1 MILSDISVKRPVFAS
16 VISLVMI
23 IFGIIAF
30 DRLSLREYPDID
42 APIVSIDTR
51 YPGASA
57 SIVETRITQIIED
70 RIAGVE
76 GIRFMDSTST
86 DGRSRISIEFGIDQD
101 IDAAA
106 NDIRDRISGVLDNL
120 PEEADPPEVEKAD
133 SNDDVIIWLNLAS
146 ESMTVPE
153 LSDYAD
159 RYLVDRFSALDGV
172 ARVRVGGSRNYA
184 LRVWL
189 DRRKM
194 AARNLTVTDIERALR
209 SENIEAPAGSIESD
223 TRSYTMRIDRAFRS
237 ADDFKQLVIAEGS
250 DGYLVRLGDIA
261 RVERGTEE
269 DRNMFRGN
277 GVPMVGLGIIKQST
291 ANTVD
296 VANAARELADRLN
309 ETLPDS
315 IVIARS
321 FDSSVFISASIR
333 EVYITLAIAV
343 ALVTLVIFLFL
354 GSLRAT
360 IIPAITVPISITAT
374 FIVLFALGLSVNLL
388 TLLALVLAIGLV
400 VDDAIVVLENI
411 VRRINQYDETPL
423 VAAYRGTRQVG
434 FAVVATTLVLVAV
447 FVPITFLQ
455 GDIGRLFREFAL
467 TIAAAVVFSSLLAL
481 TLTPMLASKLIRM
494 KNKGRTGGLAALPR
508 AVDKGFSYVS
518 GGYGWVIDRLIKRP
532 LMVGIVLLGLLG
544 GAVYGVN
551 NIQQE
556 YVPTEDRG
564 GFFVAVRGP
573 QGASYSYMERYMDEI
588 ERRLLPYTL
597 PESEGG
603 TDEVNRLLLR
613 APGFGGGATFN
624 RGAVIVVLND
634 WSARRP
640 AQEIINEINRGLSD
654 LPGIRA
660 FAIMRQGLGGGTGK
674 PVQFVLGGPSYERLT
689 EWRDTFVQ
697 ALEADNPGLVDIDWD
712 YKETQPQYRIQINYK
727 RAADLGVTV
736 DSIGATLQTMLGSKR
751 VTTYIDEGEE
761 YDIILE
767 GLRNEQNNP
776 NDITNIYVR
785 SDRSGQLIPLSNLVN
800 INAMADSPTL
810 SRYNRVRA
818 ITIEAGL
825 ADGAS
830 LGTVLNSMTAT
841 AREVLPQEATI
852 DFKGQSLDFK
862 NSGSSILFVF
872 GTGLVIVFLVLAA
885 QFESYRHPIIIMLCV
900 PATVAGGLLGLW
912 LTGNSLNIYTQIG
925 LIMLVGLAAKNG
937 ILIVEF
943 ANQLRDE
950 GVEFDKA
957 IKEAAMTRFRPI
969 IMTGLTTAA
978 GAIPLIT
985 SSGAG
990 SETRAAIGVVIIFGV
1005 VAAALVT
1012 VLFVPTA
1019 YALIARGTGS
1029 PQDVANRLNE
1039 EMDKTPD
1046 ADNPEATPTPT
1057 PTPTPTSSGQPS
1069 PAE

>member
-16 VISLVMI
+16 VISLVLI

-51 YPGASA
+51 YAGASA

-76 GIRFMDSTST
+76 GIRFINSTSS
-86 DGRSRISIEFGIDQD
+86 DGRSRISVEFSIDQD
-101 IDAAA
+101 IDVAA

-146 ESMTVPE
+146 ENMTVPE
-153 LSDYAD
+153 LSDYAE
-159 RYLVDRFSALDGV
+159 RYLVDRFSAVDGV

-184 LRVWL
+184 LRVWI
-189 DRRKM
+189 DRRKL
-194 AARNLTVTDIERALR
+194 AARNLTVTDIESALR
-209 SENIEAPAGSIESD
+209 SENIEAPAGSLESNK
-223 TRSYTMRIDRAFRS
+223 RVYTLRLNRTFQTAN
-237 ADDFKQLVIAEGS
+237 DFAQLVIAQGD

-261 RVERGTEE
+261 RVERGAAE
-269 DRNMFRGN
+269 DRNLFRGN
-277 GVPMVGLGIIKQST
+277 SVPMVGLGIIKQST

-296 VANAARELADRLN
+296 VAQGARDLADRLN
-309 ETLPDS
+309 ETLPDGL
-315 IVIARS
+315 IIARS

-333 EVYITLAIAV
+333 EVYTTLGIAV
-343 ALVTLVIFLFL
+343 VLVTLVIFLFL

-374 FIVLFALGLSVNLL
+374 FIALLALGLSINLL

-411 VRRINQYDETPL
+411 VRRINDLGETPL

-447 FVPITFLQ
+447 FVPITFLE

-467 TIAAAVVFSSLLAL
+467 TITAAVIFSSLLAL
-481 TLTPMLASKLIRM
+481 TLTPMLASKLIKM
-494 KNKGRTGGLAALPR
+494 KNKDKTTLLSALPK
-508 AVDKGFSYVS
+508 AVDKGFAKILT
-518 GGYGWVIDRLIKRP
+518 GYGWIIDRLIKRP
-532 LMVGIVLLGLLG
+532 LLVGLVLIGLLG

-564 GFFVAVRGP
+564 GFFVAIRGP
-573 QGASYSYMERYMDEI
+573 EGASYSYTERYMDEV
-588 ERRLLPYTL
+588 ERRLMPYTESQNGNP
-597 PESEGG
+597 PEV
-603 TDEVNRLLLR
+603 TRLLVR
-613 APGFGGGATFN
+613 APGFGGNSFN
-624 RGAVIVVLND
+624 SGVAIIVLND
-634 WSARRP
+634 WAVRRP
-640 AQEIINEINRGLSD
+640 AQDIIKEINRGLSD
-654 LPGIRA
+654 LPGVRA

-674 PVQFVLGGPSYERLT
+674 PVQFVLGGPSYEKLV
-689 EWRDTFVQ
+689 EWRETFVE
-697 ALEADNPGLVDIDWD
+697 ALEKDNPGLVDIDWD
-712 YKETQPQYRIQINYK
+712 YKETQPQYRININYK

-736 DSIGATLQTMLGSKR
+736 DDIGRTLQTMLGSRR
-751 VTTYIDEGEE
+751 VTTYIENGEE

-776 NDITNIYVR
+776 NDIENIYVR
-785 SDRSGQLIPLSNLVN
+785 SDRSGNLIPLSNLVT
-800 INAMADSPTL
+800 IAASADSASL
-810 SRYNRVRA
+810 NRYNRVRA

-825 ADGAS
+825 ADGAA
-830 LGTVLNSMTAT
+830 LGEVLDAMQKT
-841 AREVLPQEATI
+841 AREVLPQEASI

-862 NSGSSILFVF
+862 TSGGSIIFVF
-872 GTGLVIVFLVLAA
+872 ATGMIIVFLVLAA

-925 LIMLVGLAAKNG
+925 LIMLIGLAAKNG

-950 GVEFDKA
+950 GVEFDAA
-957 IKEAAMTRFRPI
+957 IKESAMTRFRPI
-969 IMTGLTTAA
+969 VMTGLTTAA
-978 GAIPLIT
+978 GAIPLLI

-990 SETRAAIGVVIIFGV
+990 SETRAAIGVVILFGV
-1005 VAAALVT
+1005 IAAAIVC

-1029 PQDVANRLNE
+1029 PQDVARKLE
-1039 EMDKTPD
+1039 KEAQIVPD
-1046 ADNPEATPTPT
+1046 RESIEPLGGGV
-1057 PTPTPTSSGQPS
+1057 SV
-1069 PAE
+1069 AE